1 MLRARVT
8 GVEGRETKLE
18 SFEDVRE
25 RGSLGREYTV
35 TYRDHLE
42 PNETVVEGAFWNS
55 PSTGAEVSMEE
66 GLRERFN
73 IHVGDTVRFDI
84 LGPDRQRAGD
94 ERQEGRV
101 ARCAEAAASC
111 SSSGRVSWTTRR
123 R

>member
-35 TYRDHLE
+35 TYRDRLE

-55 PSTGAEVSMEE
+55 PSADAEVSIEE

-73 IHVGDTVRFDI
+73 MTS
-84 LGPDRQRAGD
+84 AT
-94 ERQEGRV
+94 
-101 ARCAEAAASC
+101 RCASTSWAGSSARVSRASAKSSGAMPAAAGSC
-111 SSSGRVSWTTRR
+111 SCSGPASSTTRR